1 MYYWKFRKI
10 HTKATVSGHI
20 LWTSLLQSTSGRL
33 FLGIVLSMHRLVKL
47 CDESLKAIISNKFNI
62 KNPFLFAKD
71 VEDFHSKHIIT
82 SFDGKAL
89 FSKILPKEAF
99 GISVGKF
106 KKKISTC
113 LLRHRLT
120 TGPWTEPW
128 TWEKQTP

>member
-1 MYYWKFRKI
+1 
-10 HTKATVSGHI
+10 
-20 LWTSLLQSTSGRL
+20 
-33 FLGIVLSMHRLVKL
+33 MHRLAKL

-71 VEDFHSKHIIT
+71 VEDFHSKHIT

-113 LLRHRLT
+113 LLRHCLT
-120 TGPWTEPW
+120 TGP
-128 TWEKQTP
+128 